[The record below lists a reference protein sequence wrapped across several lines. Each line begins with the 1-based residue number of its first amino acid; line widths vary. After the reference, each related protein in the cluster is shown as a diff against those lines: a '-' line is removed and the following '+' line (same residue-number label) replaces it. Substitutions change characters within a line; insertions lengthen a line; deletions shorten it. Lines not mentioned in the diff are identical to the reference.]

1 MWLALA
7 FLSAALLG
15 LYDTAKKAALKDN
28 AVIPVLFLN
37 TVFSTLIFSPF
48 IISSLRNGVPLP
60 CEGITPLK
68 AHLMTIAKSRI
79 VLTSWLFGYFGLK
92 HLPITIVGPIN
103 ATRPILVLLGA
114 MILFGERMNLWQWGG
129 VILAIFSLLLLSRS
143 SKKENVD
150 FVHNKWIWF
159 IAISAITG
167 ACSGLYDK
175 YIMRVLDATFVQG
188 WYNFYQ
194 MVLMG
199 IMMLILWLPN
209 RSKTTPFHW
218 SWAILMISIFISAAD
233 FAYLTALRQ
242 SDSMISVV
250 SLVRR
255 SSVIVSFLCG
265 AIIFKERNLKAKA
278 LDLAFI
284 LVGMILIW
292 IGSR

>member
-1 MWLALA
+1 M
-7 FLSAALLG
+7 
-15 LYDTAKKAALKDN
+15 
-28 AVIPVLFLN
+28 
-37 TVFSTLIFSPF
+37 
-48 IISSLRNGVPLP
+48 
-60 CEGITPLK
+60 
-68 AHLMTIAKSRI
+68 
-79 VLTSWLFGYFGLK
+79 LTSWLFGYFGLK

-114 MILFGERMNLWQWGG
+114 MILFGERLNLWQWGG
-129 VILAIFSLLLLSRS
+129 VILAMFSLLLLSRS

-175 YIMRVLDATFVQG
+175 YIMRFLDATFVQG

-199 IMMLILWLPN
+199 AMMLILWLPN